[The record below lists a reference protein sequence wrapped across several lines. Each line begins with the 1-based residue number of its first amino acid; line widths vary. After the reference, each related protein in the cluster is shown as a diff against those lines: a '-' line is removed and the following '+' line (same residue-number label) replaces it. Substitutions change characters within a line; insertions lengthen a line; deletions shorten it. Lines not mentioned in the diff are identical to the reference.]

1 MAQRRA
7 RREYPLGKTCSKLP
21 HRRGSQPIVDARW
34 AGKEVASRE
43 RNMPTDAGRPTM
55 TADAQGNTGD
65 FASADADP
73 VLSLVC
79 TTVGRP
85 EALRRLAASVAASEM
100 AERVEFVLVDQSVDQ
115 SCTQVIRAMNLPGP
129 VHVTTSGRGAS
140 AGRNAGTP
148 LATAPIVGY
157 PDDNCWYPPRTLR
170 AVVET
175 LAEHPELS
183 GVGGIQVTDDGRPS
197 MLRWRDRPDVI
208 TRRNFMHTSICSTV
222 FLRRTALPSAAPFDE
237 WIGTGSPGLRGAGEE
252 SDLLLRVIAAGHTL
266 GYRPELRIFQDDH
279 RDEPT
284 EAFIEKMHKY
294 GVGNGHLWR
303 RHRLAPHRLAYYS
316 ARKLVGAGLH
326 TVRREPVLARADLA
340 FLSGQLRGWLG
351 TES

>member
-1 MAQRRA
+1 MTHPPQKDVISRA
-7 RREYPLGKTCSKLP
+7 HESPANP
-21 HRRGSQPIVDARW
+21 GSRAVTPPSEDNIDGFA
-34 AGKEVASRE
+34 AAS
-43 RNMPTDAGRPTM
+43 GRP
-55 TADAQGNTGD
+55 A
-65 FASADADP
+65 
-73 VLSLVC
+73 LSLVC

-85 EALRRLAASVAASEM
+85 DALRRLATSVAESEM
-100 AERVEFVLVDQSVDQ
+100 AERIEFVLVDQSAGQ
-115 SCTQVIRAMNLPGP
+115 SCAQLLRTLDLPGP

-170 AVVET
+170 TVVEI
-175 LAEHPELS
+175 LAEHPEWA
-183 GVGGIQVTDDGRPS
+183 GVGGIQITEDGRPS
-197 MLRWRDRPDVI
+197 MLRWLDRSAVI
-208 TRRNFMHTSICSTV
+208 SRRNFMHTSICSTV
-222 FLRRTALPSAAPFDE
+222 FLRRSALPSAAPFDE
-237 WIGTGSPGLRGAGEE
+237 SIGTGSAGRRGAGEE

-266 GYRPELRIFQDDH
+266 FYRPDLHIYQDDH

-284 EAFIEKMHKY
+284 AEFIEKMRKY

-316 ARKLVGAGLH
+316 ARKLVGAAVH
-326 TVRREPVLARADLA
+326 AARREPVLARADLA
-340 FLSGQLRGWLG
+340 FLTGQLRGWLG